1 MLRFYFVN
9 LEFMLGRYKY
19 LLMTMIWLF
28 VLKSQSQNLV
38 PNPSFEN
45 FTSCPTAAQFS
56 KLTPWCGL
64 AGGEDA
70 YNTCYNS
77 IGGMGPGGVGIP
89 YTFFGFQYPR
99 TGNGIGSC
107 VINAIGLGGQDKREY
122 IHVPLTKPLQ
132 AGKTYC
138 GMMYLNLYNPSK
150 YTADRVGMYFS
161 SNPFAC
167 NQAFPTPQT
176 IPPLNVIPQIANA
189 VGNFITDTLNWTE
202 VSGSFTAVGNE
213 QYLTIGNFYNDAATN
228 TVVVNPSS
236 GYTVTY
242 FLIDDVS
249 LEEIIPA
256 KTINDTSICVNDS
269 IMLAQPS
276 PTEFVEY
283 SWQPATGL
291 NCNTCAS
298 PKAAPQSSTTYTLTK
313 KQCHATT
320 TDVVSITVKT
330 DCDLKTQL
338 NIPNVF
344 TPNEDNVND
353 TFIVQLPAGSTLK
366 EFTVHNRW
374 GNTIK
379 TDELKSHTVI
389 LWDGHTTAGEP
400 CSAGVYFY
408 TLQYTDAKGDTQK
421 LKGFITLIK

>member
-1 MLRFYFVN
+1 MLRYYISLILIF
-9 LEFMLGRYKY
+9 
-19 LLMTMIWLF
+19 LF
-28 VLKSQSQNLV
+28 TVFGKAQNLV
-38 PNPSFEN
+38 PNPSFEY
-45 FTSCPTAAQFS
+45 FTSCPKFQEFY

-64 AGGEDA
+64 SGGEDS
-70 YNTCYNS
+70 YNVCFNS
-77 IGGMGPGGVGIP
+77 IGGAGGTGVP
-89 YTFFGFQYPR
+89 YGFFGFQYAR
-99 TGNGIGSC
+99 TGNGMGSFIVIRIGS
-107 VINAIGLGGQDKREY
+107 GTQDNREY
-122 IHVPLTKPLQ
+122 IHVPLTKSLQ

-138 GMMYLNLYNPSK
+138 GAMYLNLYNQSK
-150 YTADRVGMYFS
+150 YATDKAGMYFS
-161 SNPFAC
+161 STTFAC
-167 NQAFPTPQT
+167 NQAMPLPQV
-176 IPPLNVIPQIANA
+176 IPPINAVPQIANTA
-189 VGNFITDTLNWTE
+189 GIFITDTLNWTE
-202 VSGSFTAVGNE
+202 VYGTFTAIGNE

-269 IMLAQPS
+269 ILLAQHS
-276 PTEFVEY
+276 PTEFAEY
-283 SWQPATGL
+283 SWLPVMGL
-291 NCNTCAS
+291 SCNTCAS
-298 PKAAPQSSTTYTLTK
+298 PKAAPQSTTTYTLTK

-320 TDVVSITVKT
+320 TDVVTITVKT

-344 TPNEDNVND
+344 TPNDDNVND
-353 TFIVQLPAGSTLK
+353 TFIVQLPAGSMLK

-389 LWDGHTTAGEP
+389 LWDGRTTAGEP

-421 LKGFITLIK
+421 LKGFISLFR